1 MKLLSRLL
9 ASSPGRK
16 YVMAASG
23 AGLLVFVTVHMLGN
37 LQVLLGPEVL
47 NAYAH
52 SLRNPLELLWAI
64 RLVLIGLVVMHLW
77 ACVALTLENRAARPV
92 AYARSFESPAVTYA
106 SRTMMWSGGVA
117 GLFVVYHLL
126 HFTVKAPGVN
136 LTGLDFGVWTHTLPD
151 GRGTPDVYRMV
162 IAGFS
167 RPVVAVFYVAS
178 VGLLCWHLSHGIGA
192 AFQSLG
198 CKNRA
203 WAVAIRLLSNGYAL
217 MLFLGF
223 VAVPVAVALG
233 FGKEAL
239 K

>member
-1 MKLLSRLL
+1 LGDPVGFDWAGGD
-9 ASSPGRK
+9 ASLGVCGANAREPGG
-16 YVMAASG
+16 AAG
-23 AGLLVFVTVHMLGN
+23 GVCPVVRIAGGDL
-37 LQVLLGPEVL
+37 
-47 NAYAH
+47 
-52 SLRNPLELLWAI
+52 
-64 RLVLIGLVVMHLW
+64 
-77 ACVALTLENRAARPV
+77 CVADDDVERGRGG
-92 AYARSFESPAVTYA
+92 AV
-106 SRTMMWSGGVA
+106 
-117 GLFVVYHLL
+117 VVYHLL